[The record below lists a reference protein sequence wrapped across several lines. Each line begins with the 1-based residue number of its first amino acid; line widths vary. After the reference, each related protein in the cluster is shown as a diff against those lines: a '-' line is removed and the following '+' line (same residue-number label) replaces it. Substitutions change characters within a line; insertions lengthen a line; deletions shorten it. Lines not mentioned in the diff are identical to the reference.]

1 MFTIRRSRLGSGSLG
16 SCVSVIV
23 GSSFLVGGEVALG
36 FFGLGGE
43 FMIGVRAVRYC
54 TYAEFLER
62 EIILVKN

>member
-36 FFGLGGE
+36 FFGLGG
-43 FMIGVRAVRYC
+43 GVHDRR
-54 TYAEFLER
+54 
-62 EIILVKN
+62 